1 MTSPLVSK
9 TPSGLSTT
17 SCHVC
22 GALAAE
28 PVQGFEGL
36 RGVTSDCR
44 PWPAGA
50 RLAACRACGVVQK
63 VLDADWYADIERIY
77 DGYAIYY
84 QSGGIEQ
91 AVFDARGVAATRSHH
106 LVQQFVASG
115 WLPRRG
121 RLLDVGCGNGALL
134 RSASELLPEWT
145 LAGTELDDKYRELI
159 ENIRHVAG
167 LYVGQPTAAPG
178 VFDAVTMLHVLEHV
192 PSPTEFI
199 LNLHEK
205 LAPNGLVIIQ
215 IPDFTRNPFDLLI
228 VDHCTHFTGAAL
240 CQTLARGGLD
250 VLGAPQSWVA
260 RELSVAARPALR
272 TIVPDASVADS
283 LSLATSGVTWLR
295 EVLRLAD
302 HVASRP
308 PFGIFG
314 TSIAA
319 TWLTGELGDRV
330 AFFVDEDPSRIGR
343 SHLDRCVFEA
353 GRIPAGAH
361 VLVALA
367 GEVGESVARRL
378 EAARPD
384 ATVYVL
390 PRLP

>member
-17 SCHVC
+17 TCHVC

-28 PVQGFEGL
+28 PVHGFEGL

-63 VLDADWYADIERIY
+63 VLNADWYTSIERIY
-77 DGYAIYY
+77 GGYTIYY

-91 AVFDARGVAATRSHH
+91 AVFDAHGVAATRSRH

-145 LAGTELDDKYRELI
+145 LAGTELDDKHRGLI
-159 ENIRHVAG
+159 ENIRHLAG
-167 LYVGQPTAAPG
+167 LYVGQPAAAPG

-199 LNLHEK
+199 LKLHEK
-205 LAPNGLVIIQ
+205 LAADGLLIVQ
-215 IPDFTRNPFDLLI
+215 VPDFSRNPFDLLI
-228 VDHCTHFTGAAL
+228 ADHCTHFTGATL
-240 CQTLARGGLD
+240 CHTLAQGGFA
-250 VLGAPQSWVA
+250 VLGAPQSWVP
-260 RELSVAARPALR
+260 RELSAAARPALQTNTR
-272 TIVPDASVADS
+272 YTSVADS
-283 LSLATSGVTWLR
+283 RSLATTSLTWLSD
-295 EVLRLAD
+295 VLRLAGRI
-302 HVASRP
+302 AESP

-319 TWLTGELGDRV
+319 TWLASELGDRI
-330 AFFVDEDPSRIGR
+330 AFFVDEDPARIGR
-343 SHLDRCVFEA
+343 SHLDRNVFEPD
-353 GRIPAGAH
+353 GMPAGAH

-367 GEVGESVARRL
+367 GEVGDAVARRL
-378 EAARPD
+378 QAARPD
-384 ATVYVL
+384 VIVSVL